1 MTTPALQQTDL
12 NQFTGTQTYYRH
24 ALNRKVTYT
33 DGVKYFAD
41 RAGAHW
47 LIDIL
52 ATELERLARKHGIL
66 FITAKAR
73 DGKADLEALPDHGK
87 PPLWSRHIS
96 LTDLPEG
103 DWRLWM
109 ADGAP
114 EGTVV
119 IMLPSE
125 Y

>member
-1 MTTPALQQTDL
+1 MTTPALQQSDL

-41 RAGAHW
+41 RAGARW

-66 FITAKAR
+66 
-73 DGKADLEALPDHGK
+73 
-87 PPLWSRHIS
+87 SS
-96 LTDLPEG
+96 LPEP
-103 DWRLWM
+103 
-109 ADGAP
+109 A
-114 EGTVV
+114 TVKP
-119 IMLPSE
+119 ISKPCPTTANRPFGHGIFR
-125 Y
+125 